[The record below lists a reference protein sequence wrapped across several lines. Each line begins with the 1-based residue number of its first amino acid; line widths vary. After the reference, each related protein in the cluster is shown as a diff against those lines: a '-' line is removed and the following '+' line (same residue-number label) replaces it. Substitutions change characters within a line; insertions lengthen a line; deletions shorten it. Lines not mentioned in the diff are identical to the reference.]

1 MYFLLQRKF
10 NALMDMRV
18 SVSVYTWHKHLV
30 VGQKLQNII
39 LSIAYYTFSLNDC
52 KFKQFLLNLKNSLT
66 IDKDFSKWVQTFA
79 TFFNGHENMWEWNSL
94 LSYNRFYWEITESLK
109 IILVVLARTHIICSY
124 GLLLAKTQKL
134 FFLKIFKTIVRIL
147 LATYCP
153 LNLK

>member
-1 MYFLLQRKF
+1 MHFLLQRKF

-39 LSIAYYTFSLNDC
+39 LFIAYYTFSLNDC
-52 KFKQFLLNLKNSLT
+52 EFKQFLLNLKNSLT

-79 TFFNGHENMWEWNSL
+79 TFINGHENMWEWISL

-109 IILVVLARTHIICSY
+109 IVLVVLARTHIICSY

-134 FFLKIFKTIVRIL
+134 LFLKIFKTIVRIL
-147 LATYCP
+147 LATYFP